1 MISPALGKLMFL
13 LLAGEGDVGDQ
24 VPHRI
29 HGKAFFD
36 VFGSFGATCAQ

>member
-1 MISPALGKLMFL
+1 MISPALGKLIFL

-29 HGKAFFD
+29 HGESFFD
-36 VFGSFGATCAQ
+36 DFGSFGATCAQ